1 MTAER
6 KELAHSRRPAS
17 KIDQGAA
24 TGGVVKGPPVSVI
37 DVTGFGRT
45 TGTIPF
51 SISNAHEI
59 FVAKAVAEGKDVP
72 ESVLREYPDLVS
84 PAAPSPAAGVPT
96 QPKIYHGTRTT
107 DVTSFVNSDGDLV
120 LRPSENFGGRQ
131 VGVSF
136 SQDLKTAE
144 DYASRV
150 PGEGSI
156 RSKAQGMVF
165 EIDSDCLQVSCGR
178 A

>member
-1 MTAER
+1 MGPRLLAITVKKNQIVASPEYLSTAPPKR
-6 KELAHSRRPAS
+6 AS
-17 KIDQGAA
+17 VGEALLQGAA

-84 PAAPSPAAGVPT
+84 PAAPSPAA
-96 QPKIYHGTRTT
+96 
-107 DVTSFVNSDGDLV
+107 
-120 LRPSENFGGRQ
+120 
-131 VGVSF
+131 VS
-136 SQDLKTAE
+136 
-144 DYASRV
+144 
-150 PGEGSI
+150 
-156 RSKAQGMVF
+156 
-165 EIDSDCLQVSCGR
+165 
-178 A
+178 